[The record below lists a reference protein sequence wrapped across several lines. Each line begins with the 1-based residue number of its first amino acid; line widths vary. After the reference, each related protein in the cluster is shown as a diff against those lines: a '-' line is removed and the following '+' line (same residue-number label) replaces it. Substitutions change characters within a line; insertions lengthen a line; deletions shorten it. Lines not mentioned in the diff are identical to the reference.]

1 MMIFPI
7 IVAVA
12 YLAGCVYTDVK
23 YRITKNMWHLVFA
36 VIALAYSTVFGLLG
50 GFAGSLITMV
60 LTVFVG
66 INLFERIHVF
76 CPGDT
81 KMLAVGAA
89 WVHAY
94 YIGNGGPTD
103 YAIAATIAMWAV
115 VHVVFCV
122 VNFIRKRN
130 FKEIISYPGAVTI
143 APGVLL
149 AMYFGRLI
157 VL

>member
-1 MMIFPI
+1 MVFP
-7 IVAVA
+7 VAAAVV
-12 YLAGCVYTDVK
+12 YLAGCIYTDVK
-23 YRITKNMWHLVFA
+23 CRITKNAWHMVFA

-50 GFAGSLITMV
+50 GFAGSLITMIM
-60 LTVFVG
+60 TVIVG

-94 YIGNGGPTD
+94 YVGNGGPAAF
-103 YAIAATIAMWAV
+103 AIAATIAMWAA

-122 VNFIRKRN
+122 SSLARKRDFN
-130 FKEIISYPGAVTI
+130 QILSYPGAVTI

-149 AMYFGRLI
+149 AMYFGKFI